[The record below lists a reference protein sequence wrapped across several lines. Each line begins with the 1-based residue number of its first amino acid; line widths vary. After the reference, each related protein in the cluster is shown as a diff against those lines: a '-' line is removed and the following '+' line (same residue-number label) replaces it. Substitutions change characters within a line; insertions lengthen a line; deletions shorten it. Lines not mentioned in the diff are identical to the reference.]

1 MFDENKEQ
9 TQANEQEN
17 FAPAPSPANES
28 GAAPQKNDEPA
39 VSQPGPTY
47 AAAPTPQAA
56 SSANTDSDPY
66 AAPKATPYLSS
77 YYSAPEPPK
86 ATKPAKAR
94 PGILFTVSLC
104 LVCIL
109 LSAASGFGGAY
120 AYKHFF
126 GEDASDNGKG
136 NGTANSGG
144 KSEVIIN
151 QSTNDPTADIKEGDL
166 TSIIDSVSKTV
177 VEIRTEKVS
186 YGYFIGNYVSE
197 GAGSGVIISEDG
209 YIITNNHVVEGADTL
224 TVRTKAGEEFEATL
238 IGADAQTDIAVIKIE
253 ANDLPAATLGTSSD
267 LLVGQRSIAIG
278 NPLGELGGTV
288 TIGYISALDREVSI
302 DGVKM
307 TLLQTDAAINPGNS
321 GGGLFDVNGRLIGV
335 VNAKST
341 GSDIEGLGFAIPI
354 DTAKE
359 IATDILEN
367 GHVTGRPALGVK
379 VSEVTSSNYHEF
391 RGEPLYRYITDYGV
405 YIVED
410 ERGNF
415 EYGDLIVAFNDITV
429 STQTDLAAA
438 LAECQIGDTVT
449 VTVSRNRK
457 LVRVELELVE
467 LSA

>member
-1 MFDENKEQ
+1 MLEEKRENQPFEPQEVVSWYTPRAKEG
-9 TQANEQEN
+9 NE
-17 FAPAPSPANES
+17 
-28 GAAPQKNDEPA
+28 
-39 VSQPGPTY
+39 VV
-47 AAAPTPQAA
+47 
-56 SSANTDSDPY
+56 
-66 AAPKATPYLSS
+66 S
-77 YYSAPEPPK
+77 YYVQPNELPEKARHPEPP
-86 ATKPAKAR
+86 AAKKRSRRGLWIFLICMA
-94 PGILFTVSLC
+94 V
-104 LVCIL
+104 L
-109 LSAASGFGGAY
+109 LAAVIIGAIVWNHSGPEEDPDLPPEEG
-120 AYKHFF
+120 
-126 GEDASDNGKG
+126 DASSIVDIFVMG
-136 NGTANSGG
+136 GTDIPKVAGDPNVRLQVQTSHGAELTPQ
-144 KSEVIIN
+144 EVYAAVN
-151 QSTNDPTADIKEGDL
+151 PA
-166 TSIIDSVSKTV
+166 VVTV
-177 VEIRTEKVS
+177 VANKQDMS
-186 YGYFIGNYVSE
+186 SIGT
-197 GAGSGVIISEDG
+197 GVIMTEDG

-391 RGEPLYRYITDYGV
+391 RGDPLYRYITDYGV

-438 LAECQIGDTVT
+438 LNECQIGDTVT

-457 LVRVELELVE
+457 LVRIELELVE

>member
-1 MFDENKEQ
+1 MLDENKDKNQ
-9 TQANEQEN
+9 IDVNGN
-17 FAPAPSPANES
+17 FAPAPSPDKEACTVPES
-28 GAAPQKNDEPA
+28 QGQSTSNGAP
-39 VSQPGPTY
+39 
-47 AAAPTPQAA
+47 
-56 SSANTDSDPY
+56 SANTGSDPY
-66 AAPKATPYLSS
+66 TVPGATPYHSS

-86 ATKPAKAR
+86 APKPAKTR

-120 AYKHFF
+120 AYKYFF
-126 GEDASDNGKG
+126 GEGASHNNG
-136 NGTANSGG
+136 NGTANNDAG
-144 KSEVIIN
+144 KSDVIIN
-151 QSTNDPTADIKEGDL
+151 QSTNDPAADVKESDL
-166 TSIIDSVSKTV
+166 TSVIDNVSKTV

-186 YGYFIGNYVSE
+186 YGYFIGNYISE

-209 YIITNNHVVEGADTL
+209 YIITNNHVVEGAHTL
-224 TVRTKAGEEFEATL
+224 TVHTKNGEEYEATL
-238 IGADAQTDIAVIKIE
+238 IGTDAQTDIAVIKIE
-253 ANDLPAATLGTSSD
+253 QTGLPAATLGTSSD
-267 LLVGQRSIAIG
+267 LLVGQRAIAIG
-278 NPLGELGGTV
+278 NPLGQLGGTV

-359 IATDILEN
+359 IATDILET

-379 VSEVTSSNYHEF
+379 INEVTSSNYSQY
-391 RGEPLYRYITDYGV
+391 RNDPLFRYITDYGV
-405 YIVED
+405 YITED

-415 EYGDLIVAFNDITV
+415 EYGDLILALNDTTV
-429 STQTDLAAA
+429 STKSDLSAA
-438 LAECQIGDTVT
+438 LNECQIGDKVT
-449 VTVSRNRK
+449 VTVSRKRK

-467 LSA
+467 LSE